1 MMLLEC
7 LVQLEVHW
15 DYLLDGVSGILSVI
29 FSMDSD
35 LSQKSLNDYSDQKA
49 KTKQP
54 FSIFI
59 DILTPKSVQNCFF
72 TILKG
77 NV

>member
-15 DYLLDGVSGILSVI
+15 DYLLDGVSGILSVV

-54 FSIFI
+54 FSKIIFAQYS
-59 DILTPKSVQNCFF
+59 LTF
-72 TILKG
+72 
-77 NV
+77 

>member
-15 DYLLDGVSGILSVI
+15 DYLLDGVSGILSVV

-35 LSQKSLNDYSDQKA
+35 LSQKSLNNYSY
-49 KTKQP
+49 TKHYAP
-54 FSIFI
+54 ETF
-59 DILTPKSVQNCFF
+59 KM
-72 TILKG
+72 
-77 NV
+77 